1 MNTYLAVTR
10 TIIML
15 GTITVGA
22 MAWKV
27 YGPPAE
33 QLAPV
38 VNRVV
43 ELANQTL
50 GRGAVQPKPKSSEPP
65 APRLVAIRD
74 SVLEPLPGGAPLR
87 VDREVAPAA
96 HFLDI
101 PTHPT
106 PQTVSTDA
114 LLGQLHLL
122 GAVDV
127 ELKPWG
133 ATGQTYR
140 CACRMASAA
149 NPTLERNFDA
159 VATDAKSAVEQVL
172 ADIEDWRKQAPN

>member
-10 TIIML
+10 AIIMF

-27 YGPPAE
+27 YGPPPE
-33 QLAPV
+33 QLAPI

-50 GRGAVQPKPKSSEPP
+50 GRDAVQPKSSELS
-65 APRLVAIRD
+65 APRLLGISEAAI
-74 SVLEPLPGGAPLR
+74 EPLPGGVPLR
-87 VDREVAPAA
+87 VDPEVAPAA
-96 HFLDI
+96 HLLEI
-101 PTHPT
+101 PTHPAA
-106 PQTVSTDA
+106 QVAGADV
-114 LLGQLHLL
+114 LLGRLRSL

-127 ELKPWG
+127 DLKPWG
-133 ATGQTYR
+133 ATGQAYR
-140 CACRMASAA
+140 CACRLASPA

-159 VATDAKSAVEQVL
+159 IATDAKSAVEQVL
-172 ADIEDWRKQAPN
+172 TDIECWRQRTTN